1 MKSFMAVPIC
11 SLIYIVIL
19 SIIYFYKPRIKSIE
33 NSVYKS
39 IIIVNIIG
47 LILEILCYAAVEM
60 VDKYYILSMF
70 ILRGYVVYI
79 FIWSLIFNIYVF
91 MTTLSVKQHINQEKY
106 YQKLKI
112 ISCIIG
118 IVFSVCMFLLP
129 IRIYNEGAFAYTY
142 GPSVDLLLIL
152 CGIIITIWVIKCIKN
167 IKNIKEK
174 KYIPII
180 ACIIVLIL
188 VFVVQSTNR
197 AILIA
202 TAGHSL
208 IIFLMYFTIENP
220 DLQLLREFHKARE
233 YANNLNTEKSEF
245 LFNMAGEIKTPISVI
260 NRISKEVLMQD
271 DINVIKSKVNDIKYS
286 SNNLLELVNKVLD
299 INSLEKR
306 KVSVR
311 ESKYNTTNLFK
322 GIESQTE
329 LKLNNDLVKFRTNYD
344 KSIPNELYGDSV
356 RIRQIIN
363 TLLENAIKYTKE
375 GFIELSVNSIVKH
388 DICRLVITVED
399 SGVGMTQDIV
409 EHLFDKE
416 LEKIEEIDNPK
427 MDLGLVKTL
436 LDLIG
441 GTIIVNSELNH
452 GTKFTIVLDQKVV
465 NHKKNKTIEAVEKY
479 EEMYLNNKKVM
490 CVINDEALSKKIN
503 TLFKKYQLDI
513 EVVKLGQ
520 SCLEKVRAGEKFDLI
535 IIEEHLEKLSSENT
549 LAKLKSIQG
558 FKTPVILL
566 TDIKDINEKE
576 EYLKLGFTEIVTL
589 PLKKEQVEELVN
601 NYIND

>member
-1 MKSFMAVPIC
+1 MGTIYILC
-11 SLIYIVIL
+11 ISLIY
-19 SIIYFYKPRIKSIE
+19 SIMLIFIYFSKKRLNTIE
-33 NSVYKS
+33 NKLFIALMLTNFV
-39 IIIVNIIG
+39 G
-47 LILEILCYAAVEM
+47 LILDL
-60 VDKYYILSMF
+60 LSIFTVSNMNLIPLINTVVTKTYLVYLF
-70 ILRGYVVYI
+70 TWATLFTGYVFAISRKEDKLTINFKNNYWLLGL
-79 FIWSLIFNIYVF
+79 FYLIVIIIIYVLPLQYQYDSKGMYSYGMGTNLLYIIISVYFVIWTIRMVKNYKSLKSKKYLPIFLF
-91 MTTLSVKQHINQEKY
+91 MIFGFVVMII
-106 YQKLKI
+106 QKLN
-112 ISCIIG
+112 
-118 IVFSVCMFLLP
+118 P
-129 IRIYNEGAFAYTY
+129 Y
-142 GPSVDLLLIL
+142 LLLM
-152 CGIIITIWVIKCIKN
+152 TSM
-167 IKNIKEK
+167 ET
-174 KYIPII
+174 
-180 ACIIVLIL
+180 
-188 VFVVQSTNR
+188 FVT
-197 AILIA
+197 
-202 TAGHSL
+202 
-208 IIFLMYFTIENP
+208 FLMYHTIENP

-311 ESKYNTTNLFK
+311 ESKYNTANLFK

-329 LKLNNDLVKFRTNYD
+329 LKLNNNLVEFRTNYD

-356 RIRQIIN
+356 RIRQIVN

-399 SGVGMTQDIV
+399 SGVGMTQDVV
-409 EHLFDKE
+409 EHLFDKK

-490 CVINDEALSKKIN
+490 CVINDDTLSKKIN

-535 IIEEHLEKLSSENT
+535 IMEEHLEKLSSENT

-589 PLKKEQVEELVN
+589 PLKKEQVEEIVY
-601 NYIND
+601 NYKLINK